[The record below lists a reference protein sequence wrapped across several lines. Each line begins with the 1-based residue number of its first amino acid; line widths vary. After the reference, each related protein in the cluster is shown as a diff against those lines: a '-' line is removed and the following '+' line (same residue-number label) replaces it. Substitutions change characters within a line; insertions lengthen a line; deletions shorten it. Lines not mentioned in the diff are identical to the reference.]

1 MQVIKQWMSLKA
13 VVPERAIMEHG
24 EYLMESKD
32 EIQRLNVK
40 TDSRILEKQ
49 ALWAGIKKGMSVA
62 DMGCG
67 PGITTFYLKKLIGP
81 SDRIVGMD
89 RSEER
94 IAYAKNSYKDI
105 EIDFIR
111 KDFCEPLND
120 LEVFDFVL
128 VRFVLEY
135 NSSKSFDL
143 VKNISK
149 IVKPGGILCLIDL
162 DYNCL
167 THFGIPRRLEKTIY
181 DILNILEN
189 HADFDPYVG
198 RKLYSFIYDLEYE
211 DIDVEMSQYNL
222 IFGELKETDEF
233 NWTKKVEVAAKKSGC
248 RFDEYDG
255 GYEEFYEEFKKSF
268 ADPRRFTYT
277 PVISCRG
284 RKPKST

>member
-1 MQVIKQWMSLKA
+1 MQHDK
-13 VVPERAIMEHG
+13 
-24 EYLMESKD
+24 YLMENKD

-40 TDSRILEKQ
+40 TDKLMLEKQ

-62 DMGCG
+62 DLGCG
-67 PGITTFYLKKLIGP
+67 SGITTFFLKNLIGQ
-81 SDRIVGMD
+81 SGRIIGVD

-94 IAYAKNSYKDI
+94 IAYAKNSYNDM
-105 EIDFIR
+105 EIDFIH
-111 KDFCEPLND
+111 KNFYEPLDD
-120 LEVFDFVL
+120 LGVFDFVW
-128 VRFVLEY
+128 VRFILEY
-135 NSSKSFDL
+135 HKSKSFDL

-167 THFGIPRRLEKTIY
+167 SHFGIPERLEKTLY
-181 DILNILEN
+181 DIMNILEN
-189 HADFDPYVG
+189 HADFDPYAG

-211 DIDVEMSQYNL
+211 NIDVNMSSYHM

-248 RFDEYDG
+248 QFEEYKG
-255 GYEEFYEEFKKSF
+255 GYEEFRDEFKKSF

-277 PVISCRG
+277 PVISCKG
-284 RKPKST
+284 RKPLGTGTK

>member
-32 EIQRLNVK
+32 EARRLDVK

-62 DMGCG
+62 DIGCG
-67 PGITTFYLKKLIGP
+67 SGITTFYLKNLIGP
-81 SDRIVGMD
+81 SGRIVGVD

-94 IAYAKNSYKDI
+94 IAYAKNSYKDM

-167 THFGIPRRLEKTIY
+167 RHSGLPERLEKTICA
-181 DILNILEN
+181 IMNTLEEN
-189 HADFDPYVG
+189 ADFDPYAG
-198 RKLYSFIYDLEYE
+198 IKLYSYLYDLGYQ
-211 DIDVEMSQYNL
+211 DIDVEMAPHHL
-222 IFGELKETDEF
+222 IFGRLNETDAY
-233 NWTKKVEVAAKKSGC
+233 NWEKKVEVAARKSGYD
-248 RFDEYDG
+248 FEEYSGGYDG
-255 GYEEFYEEFKKSF
+255 FFEEFKSAF
-268 ADPRRFTYT
+268 ANPRRFTYT

-284 RKPKST
+284 RKPTA